1 MSSMRWGLYY
11 SSVKAILIVFMAMIV
26 LSPNI
31 SSALH
36 RCDSHQQS
44 VSQDVT
50 TLNQHSEESSASH
63 HESHDCACPTHRVDC
78 CHFQAAPSLPK
89 LNLVS
94 IYFELAYSQDLFAPP
109 SSPLLDGPFQP
120 PRA

>member
-1 MSSMRWGLYY
+1 MRWGLWH
-11 SSVKAILIVFMAMIV
+11 SSVKALLVVFMAMMV
-26 LSPNI
+26 LSPSL

-36 RCDSHQQS
+36 RCAGHASN
-44 VSQDVT
+44 VAQDAT
-50 TLNQHSEESSASH
+50 SLDPHSEHSSASH

-78 CHFQAAPSLPK
+78 CHYQATPALPK

-94 IYFELAYSQDLFAPP
+94 VYFELAYSQDLFVIPL
-109 SSPLLDGPFQP
+109 SPIIEGPFQP